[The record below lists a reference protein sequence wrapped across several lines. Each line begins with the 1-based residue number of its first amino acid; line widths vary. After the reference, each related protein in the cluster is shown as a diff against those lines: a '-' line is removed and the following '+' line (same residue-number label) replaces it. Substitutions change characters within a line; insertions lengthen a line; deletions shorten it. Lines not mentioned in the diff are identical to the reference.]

1 MTRNRNSSGNLSKSL
16 FLRGLQCHK
25 SLYLHKYHPE
35 LKDETSESREALFQ
49 AGHVVGNYAKCLFSG
64 GVEIPYDGL
73 THEEQLK
80 LTQSLIKKGT
90 STLYEATFSHDG
102 IFIKADILHR
112 NKKGWD
118 LYEVKSS
125 SEVKDYHYEDVAVQ
139 YYVLKG
145 CGLSVSKAFVVHLN
159 KEYVRNGDID
169 VQKLFT
175 ITDVAGE
182 VELRQKTIKDDI
194 KKMRQAL
201 IGEVPD
207 IDLGK
212 YCEKPFPCD
221 FKGHCWSHIPEN
233 SVFDLREKGVNK
245 YDLYRQRI
253 VRFKQIPLETLN
265 KKQRM
270 QVEYALKK
278 KSHVNADNIKE
289 FLDSLWYPLYFLDF
303 ETFMSPI
310 PLYDMSS
317 PNQQMPFQYSLHWYE
332 KKGGKLKHSEYL
344 AQPNIDPRPEL
355 LKKLLSEI
363 PADACVIVYKQSF
376 EKGVLKELAELMPE
390 YREQIMAITENVRD
404 LMVPF
409 QRRDYYHWQ
418 MQGSYSIKY
427 VLPVLVPGLSYD
439 SMEIANGGMA
449 MNAYSKMCSTSN
461 ATEIKQIQK
470 ALLEYCKLDT
480 LAMVRIVEKLRKM

>member
-1 MTRNRNSSGNLSKSL
+1 MNKQCNHSNNLSKSL
-16 FLRGLQCHK
+16 FLRGLKCHK
-25 SLYLHKYHPE
+25 SLYLYKYHPE
-35 LKDETSESREALFQ
+35 LKDETSESLEALFQ
-49 AGHVVGNYAKCLFSG
+49 AGHVVGNYAKDLFPG

-73 THEEQLK
+73 TYEEQLQ
-80 LTQSLIKKGT
+80 LTQSAIKKGT

-125 SEVKDYHYEDVAVQ
+125 SKVHDYHYSDSAVQ

-145 CGLSVSKAFVVHLN
+145 CGVPVSKAYLVHLN
-159 KEYVRNGDID
+159 SQYMRKGDID
-169 VQKLFT
+169 VQQLFT
-175 ITDVAGE
+175 ITDVTSE
-182 VELRQKTIKDDI
+182 VKLKQKTIKDDI

-201 IGEVPD
+201 KGEVPD

-212 YCEKPFPCD
+212 YCEKPLPCD
-221 FKGHCWSHIPEN
+221 FKGHCWSHLPEN
-233 SVFDLREKGVNK
+233 SVLDLREKGANK
-245 YDLYRQRI
+245 YELYRQGI
-253 VRFKQIPLETLN
+253 VRFKEIPLEILN

-278 KSHVNADNIKE
+278 KSHVNADNIKG
-289 FLDSLWYPLYFLDF
+289 FIASLWYPLYFLDF
-303 ETFMSPI
+303 ETFMSPV
-310 PLYDMSS
+310 PPYDKSQ
-317 PNQQMPFQYSLHWYE
+317 PNQHIPFQYSLHWYE

-363 PADACVIVYKQSF
+363 PSDACVVVYKQSF
-376 EKGVLKELAELMPE
+376 EKGVLKELSELMPK
-390 YREQIMAITENVRD
+390 YKAQIMAITENIRD

-409 QRRDYYHWQ
+409 MKRDYYHWQ
-418 MQGSYSIKY
+418 MKGSYSIKY

-449 MNAYSKMCSTSN
+449 MTAYSRMCSTGN
-461 ATEIKQIQK
+461 AVEIKQIRK

-480 LAMVRIVEKLRKM
+480 LAMVKIVEKLRKI